1 MNRFLKRIRAGWRRR
16 QLDHDLED
24 ELVFH
29 KEMLHRDMQ
38 EEEGIEAAA
47 VHRRFGNPTLLKEA
61 CRDLWA
67 FTWIET
73 FWQDIRYAARTLL
86 NSPGFTIVAVV
97 ALGLGIGANTTVY
110 TVVSSA
116 LTFGMGVEHIER
128 LVIITATD
136 ASRRDPFSQSYADY
150 LDLRAEVK
158 SIQALAAYRMIPVN
172 VSDGTSLPERYSC
185 VQMSANTFAVAGTK
199 PVLGRDFTPDD
210 SRPDATPVV
219 MLAYHVWQ
227 DRYGKDPSILGRT
240 IRVDEVPR
248 TVIGVMPS
256 KIQFPEEADLWTA
269 LVPDL
274 QSGRAARNV
283 LLFGR
288 LANGVKL
295 QSARAEMD
303 TIAHRLETKAP
314 DSYQGLIVDVQPFL
328 NIIGIYTVRR
338 LLIAVVFAV
347 GFVLLIACADVAN
360 LLLARAAARARE
372 ISIRIA
378 IGAGRARIVR
388 QLLVESVLLSA
399 VAGVLGWLVAFA
411 SLRWFDVATSNARRP
426 SWIHFSIDLHVFI
439 YLAAI
444 SIGAGILFGLA
455 PAFRL
460 AKVDVNSAV
469 KDGGHGASGGRRG
482 QRLASALVVFE
493 MVLCIVLLTGAGLMI
508 RSAINTYSM
517 KVGVN
522 AANVLTMQINLPETK
537 YPRTNDEVSF
547 YRRLKTKLESLPG
560 VEVVSLAS
568 SMPTG
573 YVRYLPYELE
583 SQPPADP
590 ANRPFTAGLVV
601 GADYFRVMQVRARRG
616 RVFNESDGIAGAP
629 AVIVNES
636 FAAKAWPGEDPIGQ
650 RLRLA
655 HEAGL
660 AHGPALEPLLTV
672 VGMVPDI
679 QQNFQRPVEHA
690 PLIYLPY
697 GAGADPQRVMF
708 LIARTAVPPSSM
720 AEAFRKEVQSLDE
733 NLPVF
738 DVSTLEDRI
747 ALRRLDVGAFVIL
760 FTIFAGV
767 ALVLASVG
775 LYAVVAHSVSQRTR
789 EIGVRMA
796 VGGTAGDIL
805 RLVFWQGMRRIVIG
819 LAVGLPLAAAVTFVL
834 RAVLVGVA
842 PGDPLSLAGAA
853 LVLILAGLLGC
864 AIPARRAVRVD
875 PVVALRCD

>member
-1 MNRFLKRIRAGWRRR
+1 
-16 QLDHDLED
+16 
-24 ELVFH
+24 
-29 KEMLHRDMQ
+29 
-38 EEEGIEAAA
+38 
-47 VHRRFGNPTLLKEA
+47 
-61 CRDLWA
+61 
-67 FTWIET
+67 
-73 FWQDIRYAARTLL
+73 
-86 NSPGFTIVAVV
+86 
-97 ALGLGIGANTTVY
+97 
-110 TVVSSA
+110 
-116 LTFGMGVEHIER
+116 
-128 LVIITATD
+128 
-136 ASRRDPFSQSYADY
+136 
-150 LDLRAEVK
+150 
-158 SIQALAAYRMIPVN
+158 
-172 VSDGTSLPERYSC
+172 
-185 VQMSANTFAVAGTK
+185 
-199 PVLGRDFTPDD
+199 
-210 SRPDATPVV
+210 
-219 MLAYHVWQ
+219 
-227 DRYGKDPSILGRT
+227 
-240 IRVDEVPR
+240 
-248 TVIGVMPS
+248 
-256 KIQFPEEADLWTA
+256 
-269 LVPDL
+269 
-274 QSGRAARNV
+274 
-283 LLFGR
+283 
-288 LANGVKL
+288 
-295 QSARAEMD
+295 
-303 TIAHRLETKAP
+303 
-314 DSYQGLIVDVQPFL
+314 
-328 NIIGIYTVRR
+328 
-338 LLIAVVFAV
+338 
-347 GFVLLIACADVAN
+347 
-360 LLLARAAARARE
+360 
-372 ISIRIA
+372 
-378 IGAGRARIVR
+378 
-388 QLLVESVLLSA
+388 
-399 VAGVLGWLVAFA
+399 VLGWLVAFV
-411 SLRWFDVATSNARRP
+411 SLRWFDVATSNARRA

-455 PAFRL
+455 AAFRL

-469 KDGGHGASGGRRG
+469 KDGGHGAAGGRRG

-508 RSAINTYSM
+508 RSAIHTYSM
-517 KVGVN
+517 VTGVN
-522 AANVLTMQINLPETK
+522 AANVLTMQINLPEAK
-537 YPRTNDEVSF
+537 YPRMNDEVSF

-573 YVRYLPYELE
+573 YVRYFPYELE
-583 SQPPADP
+583 TQPSADAAGSP
-590 ANRPFTAGLVV
+590 EARPFTAGLIV
-601 GADYFRVMQVRARRG
+601 GADYFRVMQVRAGRG

-629 AVIVNES
+629 AVLVNDS
-636 FAAKAWPGEDPIGQ
+636 FAAKAWPGEDPIGR

-655 HEAGL
+655 HEAG
-660 AHGPALEPLLTV
+660 GTRGQVLESWLTV

-697 GAGADPQRVMF
+697 GAAADPQRVMF

-720 AEAFRKEVQSLDE
+720 AEAFRKEVQSLDD

-805 RLVFWQGMRRIVIG
+805 RLVFWQGMRRIFIG

-834 RAVLVGVA
+834 RAVLVGVS

-875 PVVALRCD
+875 PMVALRCD

>member
-1 MNRFLKRIRAGWRRR
+1 MNRFLKRMRALWRRPK
-16 QLDHDLED
+16 LDRDLED
-24 ELVFH
+24 ELRFH
-29 KEMLHRDMQ
+29 HEMQ
-38 EEEGIEAAA
+38 VEEGIDASTARL
-47 VHRRFGNPTLLKEA
+47 HFGNPTSLKEA
-61 CRDLWA
+61 SRDLWA

-73 FWQDIRYAARTLL
+73 LWQDIRYAARTLL

-116 LTFGMGVEHIER
+116 LAFSMGVDHIER
-128 LVIITATD
+128 LVSITATD
-136 ASRRDPFSQSYADY
+136 ASRRDPFSQSYRGY
-150 LDLRAEVK
+150 LDLRAEAK
-158 SIQALAAYRMIPVN
+158 SIQALAAYRMVPVN
-172 VSDGTSLPERYSC
+172 VSDRSGAPERYSC
-185 VQMSANTFAVAGTK
+185 VQMSANGFAVAGTK
-199 PVLGRDFTPDD
+199 PILGRDFTSDD
-210 SRPDATPVV
+210 DQPDATPIVI
-219 MLAYHVWQ
+219 LAYHVWQ

-240 IRVDEVPR
+240 IRVDDVPR
-248 TVIGVMPS
+248 TIIGVMPS
-256 KIQFPEEADLWTA
+256 KMQFPEDTDLWTS

-274 QSGRAARNV
+274 QAGGAARTV
-283 LLFGR
+283 MLFGR

-295 QSARAEMD
+295 PTARAEMD

-314 DSYQGLIVDVQPFL
+314 DSYKGLIVDVQPFL

-378 IGAGRARIVR
+378 IGAGRARIIR
-388 QLLVESVLLSA
+388 QLLVESVLLST
-399 VAGVLGWLVAFA
+399 VAGLLGWLVAFV

-426 SWIHFSIDLHVFI
+426 SWIHFSIDLHAFI

-469 KDGGHGASGGRRG
+469 KDGGHGAAGGRRG
-482 QRLASALVVFE
+482 RHLAGALVVFE

-508 RSAINTYSM
+508 RSAINTYRM
-517 KVGVN
+517 VTGVN
-522 AANVLTMQINLPETK
+522 ASNVLTMQINLPEAK
-537 YPRTNDEVSF
+537 YPRAKDEVSF
-547 YRRLKTKLESLPG
+547 YRRLSTKLESLPG

-573 YVRYLPYELE
+573 YVRYFPYELE
-583 SQPPADP
+583 SQPSADQN
-590 ANRPFTAGLVV
+590 NRPFTAGLIV
-601 GADYFRVMQVRARRG
+601 GVDYFRVMQVRVRRG
-616 RVFNESDGIAGAP
+616 RVFNESDAIAAAP

-636 FAAKAWPGEDPIGQ
+636 FAAKAWPGKDPIGQ

-655 HEAGL
+655 REAGL
-660 AHGPALEPLLTV
+660 PRGPALEPLLTV

-679 QQNFQRPVEHA
+679 QQNFQRPVERA

-708 LIARTAVPPSSM
+708 LIARTGVPPSSM

-747 ALRRLDVGAFVIL
+747 ALKRLDVGAFVIL
-760 FTIFAGV
+760 FTIFAAV

-796 VGGTAGDIL
+796 VGGTARDIV
-805 RLVFWQGMRRIVIG
+805 RLVFWQGMRRILMG

-834 RAVLVGVA
+834 RAVLVGVT
-842 PGDPLSLAGAA
+842 PGDPLSLGGAT

-875 PVVALRCD
+875 PLVALRCD

>member
-1 MNRFLKRIRAGWRRR
+1 MNRFLKRVRALWRRR
-16 QLDHDLED
+16 QLDRDLED
-24 ELVFH
+24 ELRFH
-29 KEMLHRDMQ
+29 QEMQAEAMQDKETPDAS
-38 EEEGIEAAA
+38 AAR
-47 VHRRFGNPTLLKEA
+47 RRFGNPSALKEA

-73 FWQDIRYAARTLL
+73 FWQDIRYAARTLAH
-86 NSPGFTIVAVV
+86 SPGFTIVAVV

-116 LTFGMGVEHIER
+116 LAFSMGVDHIER
-128 LVIITATD
+128 LVIITASD

-150 LDLRAEVK
+150 VDLRAEVK
-158 SIQALAAYRMIPVN
+158 SIQSLAAYRMVPVN
-172 VSDGTSLPERYSC
+172 VSDRTSLPERFTC
-185 VQMSANTFAVAGTK
+185 VQMSANGFAVAGTK
-199 PVLGRDFTPDD
+199 PVLGRDFTSDD
-210 SRPDATPVV
+210 ARTDAAPVV
-219 MLAYHVWQ
+219 IIAYRVWQ
-227 DRYGKDPSILGRT
+227 DRFGRDPSILGKT

-256 KIQFPEEADLWTA
+256 KMQFPEDTDLWTP

-274 QSGRAARNV
+274 QSGRAPRNV

-288 LANGVKL
+288 LANGMKL
-295 QSARAEMD
+295 PAARAEMD

-314 DSYQGLIVDVQPFL
+314 DSYKGLIVDVQPFL
-328 NIIGIYTVRR
+328 NVIGIYTVRR
-338 LLIAVVFAV
+338 LLIVVVFAV

-388 QLLVESVLLSA
+388 QLLVESVLLST
-399 VAGVLGWLVAFA
+399 VAGLLGWLVAFA
-411 SLRWFDVATSNARRP
+411 SLRWFDVATSSPRRA
-426 SWIHFSIDLHVFI
+426 SWINFSIDLHVFV

-469 KDGGHGASGGRRG
+469 KDGGHGAAGGRRG
-482 QRLASALVVFE
+482 QHLASALVVFE

-508 RSAINTYSM
+508 RSAINTYRM
-517 KVGVN
+517 TLGVN
-522 AANVLTMQINLPETK
+522 ASHVLTMLINLPEAK
-537 YPRTNDEVSF
+537 YPRANDQVSF
-547 YRRLKTKLESLPG
+547 HRRLKTRLESLPG

-573 YVRYLPYELE
+573 YVRYFPYELDA
-583 SQPPADP
+583 QPPADP
-590 ANRPFTAGLVV
+590 GNRPVTAGLIV

-616 RVFNESDGIAGAP
+616 RVFNASDGIAGAP

-636 FAAKAWPGEDPIGQ
+636 FAAKAWPGKDPIGQ
-650 RLRLA
+650 RLRLVS
-655 HEAGL
+655 
-660 AHGPALEPLLTV
+660 GPAPEPSMTV
-672 VGMVPDI
+672 VGIVPDI

-697 GAGADPQRVMF
+697 GAGDDPQRMMF
-708 LIARTAVPPSSM
+708 LIARTTVPPSSM
-720 AEAFRKEVQSLDE
+720 AEPFRREVQKLDE

-738 DVSTLEDRI
+738 DVRTLEDRI
-747 ALRRLDVGAFVIL
+747 ALNRLDVGAFVIL

-796 VGGTAGDIL
+796 VGGTAGDIVK
-805 RLVFWQGMRRIVIG
+805 LVFWQGMRRIVIG
-819 LAVGLPLAAAVTFVL
+819 LAIGLPLAAAVTFVL
-834 RAVLVGVA
+834 RALLVGIA

-875 PVVALRCD
+875 PMVALRCD

>member
-1 MNRFLKRIRAGWRRR
+1 MNRFLKRFRALWRRR
-16 QLDHDLED
+16 QLDRDID
-24 ELVFH
+24 AELQF
-29 KEMLHRDMQ
+29 HRDMQ
-38 EEEGIEAAA
+38 ATEESP
-47 VHRRFGNPTLLKEA
+47 HPFGNATLLQET

-73 FWQDIRYAARTLL
+73 FWQDIRYAARTLAH
-86 NSPGFTIVAVV
+86 SPGFTIVAVV

-116 LTFGMGVEHIER
+116 LAFSMGVDHIER
-128 LVIITATD
+128 LVIITASD
-136 ASRRDPFSQSYADY
+136 ASRRDPFSQSYAGY
-150 LDLRAEVK
+150 VDLRAEVK
-158 SIQALAAYRMIPVN
+158 SIQSLAAYRMVPVN
-172 VSDGTSLPERYSC
+172 VSDRTSLPERFTC
-185 VQMSANTFAVAGTK
+185 VQMSANGFAVAGTK
-199 PVLGRDFTPDD
+199 PVLGRAFTFDD
-210 SRPDATPVV
+210 ERPGAPPVV

-227 DRYGKDPSILGRT
+227 DRYGRDPAILGRV
-240 IRVDEVPR
+240 IRMDDVPR
-248 TVIGVMPS
+248 TVIGVMPA
-256 KIQFPEEADLWTA
+256 KMRFPEDTDLWTP

-288 LANGVKL
+288 LADGVKL
-295 QSARAEMD
+295 PSARAEMD

-328 NIIGIYTVRR
+328 NVIGIYTVRR
-338 LLIAVVFAV
+338 LLIVVVCAV
-347 GFVLLIACADVAN
+347 GFVLLIGCADVAN

-378 IGAGRARIVR
+378 IGAGRARIIR
-388 QLLVESVLLSA
+388 QLLVESVLLST
-399 VAGVLGWLVAFA
+399 VAGVLGWLVALV
-411 SLRWFDVATSNARRP
+411 SLRWFDVATSNPTRP
-426 SWIHFSIDLHVFI
+426 SWINFSIDLHVFV

-444 SIGAGILFGLA
+444 SIGAGILFGLV

-469 KDGGHGASGGRRG
+469 KDGGHGAAGGRRG
-482 QRLASALVVFE
+482 QHLASALVVFE

-508 RSAINTYSM
+508 RSAINTYRM
-517 KVGVN
+517 TLGVN
-522 AANVLTMQINLPETK
+522 ASNVLTMLINLPEAK
-537 YPRTNDEVSF
+537 YPRANDQVSF
-547 YRRLKTKLESLPG
+547 HRRLKTRLESLPG

-573 YVRYLPYELE
+573 YVRYFPYELDG
-583 SQPPADP
+583 QPPAEP
-590 ANRPFTAGLVV
+590 GNRPVTAGLIV

-616 RVFNESDGIAGAP
+616 RVFNASDGIAGAP

-636 FAAKAWPGEDPIGQ
+636 FAAKAWPGKDPIGQ
-650 RLRLA
+650 RLRLE

-660 AHGPALEPLLTV
+660 TRGPAPESSPTV
-672 VGMVPDI
+672 VGIVPDI

-697 GAGADPQRVMF
+697 GAGDDPQRMMF
-708 LIARTAVPPSSM
+708 LIARTTVPPSSM
-720 AEAFRKEVQSLDE
+720 AEPFRREVQSLDE

-738 DVSTLEDRI
+738 DVRTLEDRI
-747 ALRRLDVGAFVIL
+747 SLSRLDVGAFVIL

-767 ALVLASVG
+767 ALALASVG

-796 VGGTAGDIL
+796 VGGTAGDIVK
-805 RLVFWQGMRRIVIG
+805 LVFWQGMRRIVIG
-819 LAVGLPLAAAVTFVL
+819 LAIGLPLAAAVTFVL
-834 RAVLVGVA
+834 RALLVGIA
-842 PGDPLSLAGAA
+842 PGDPLSLTGAA

-875 PVVALRCD
+875 PMVALRCD

>member
-1 MNRFLKRIRAGWRRR
+1 MNHFLKRMRAFRRR
-16 QLDHDLED
+16 PQLDRDLED
-24 ELVFH
+24 ELRFH
-29 KEMLHRDMQ
+29 REMQ
-38 EEEGIEAAA
+38 AEEGIEAAA
-47 VHRRFGNPTLLKEA
+47 VRRQFGNPTLLKEA

-73 FWQDIRYAARTLL
+73 LWQDIRYAARTLA

-116 LTFGMGVEHIER
+116 LAFSMGVEHIEQ

-136 ASRRDPFSQSYADY
+136 ASRRDPFSQSYSDY

-158 SIQALAAYRMIPVN
+158 SIQALAAYRMVPVN
-172 VSDGTSLPERYSC
+172 VSDRTSLPERYAC
-185 VQMSANTFAVAGTK
+185 VQMSSNSFAVAGTR

-256 KIQFPEEADLWTA
+256 KMQFPEDTDLWTP

-274 QSGRAARNV
+274 QAGRAARNV
-283 LLFGR
+283 MLFGR
-288 LANGVKL
+288 LAKGVKL

-314 DSYQGLIVDVQPFL
+314 DSYKGLIVDVQPFL
-328 NIIGIYTVRR
+328 NVIGIYTARR

-388 QLLVESVLLSA
+388 QLLVESVLLST
-399 VAGVLGWLVAFA
+399 VAGVLGWLMAFA
-411 SLRWFDVATSNARRP
+411 SLRWFDVATSNPHRP

-469 KDGGHGASGGRRG
+469 KDGGHGAAGGRRG
-482 QRLASALVVFE
+482 QHLASTLVVFE
-493 MVLCIVLLTGAGLMI
+493 MVLCIVLVTGAGLMI
-508 RSAINTYSM
+508 RSAIHTYSM
-517 KVGVN
+517 EVGVN
-522 AANVLTMQINLPETK
+522 ALNVLTMQINLPEAK
-537 YPRTNDEVSF
+537 YPRMNDEVSF
-547 YRRLKTKLESLPG
+547 YRGLKTKLESLPG

-573 YVRYLPYELE
+573 FVRYFPYELE
-583 SQPPADP
+583 SQPPAD
-590 ANRPFTAGLVV
+590 AAGSRDARPFTAGLIV
-601 GADYFRVMQVRARRG
+601 GADYFRVMQVRARHG
-616 RVFNESDGIAGAP
+616 RVFNDSDGIAGAP

-655 HEAGL
+655 HET
-660 AHGPALEPLLTV
+660 GPTRGQALESWLTV
-672 VGMVPDI
+672 VGIVPDI

-697 GAGADPQRVMF
+697 GASADPQRVMF
-708 LIARTAVPPSSM
+708 LIARTSVPPSSM

-819 LAVGLPLAAAVTFVL
+819 LAVGLPLAVAVTFVL